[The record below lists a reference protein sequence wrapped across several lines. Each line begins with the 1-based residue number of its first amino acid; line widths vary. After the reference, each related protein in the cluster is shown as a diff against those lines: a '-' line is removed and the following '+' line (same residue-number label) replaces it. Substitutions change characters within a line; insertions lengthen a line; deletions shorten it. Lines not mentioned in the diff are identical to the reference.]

1 MSFVGK
7 DCIRNMLRTYM
18 IAYIIMKLH
27 SIIIMIIHNII
38 MNIVN
43 IFIVIN
49 VLMEVISP
57 NHLFILSSTMI
68 NIAFI
73 FPPPPSKD

>member
-1 MSFVGK
+1 
-7 DCIRNMLRTYM
+7 
-18 IAYIIMKLH
+18 MKLY

-38 MNIVN
+38 MSIVS

-57 NHLFILSSTMI
+57 NHLFILIFTMI

-73 FPPPPSKD
+73 FPPRD

>member
-7 DCIRNMLRTYM
+7 DYIRNMLHTYM
-18 IAYIIMKLH
+18 IAMKLH

-38 MNIVN
+38 MNIVS

-49 VLMEVISP
+49 ILVEVISF
-57 NHLFILSSTMI
+57 NRLFILISTMI
-68 NIAFI
+68 KIAFV
-73 FPPPPSKD
+73 FPPSP